1 MTARRE
7 DVKDEPARVSPPL
20 VGLDKK
26 RPGFREKDRVEVV
39 VRVDLGRK
47 LASRPACVWLGAA
60 PVEKETLSRGYRLPV
75 SRAADGR
82 EFHGP
87 RNFLSELFIGV
98 GSRRTGESSR
108 TAGLSKFSRIA
119 S

>member
-7 DVKDEPARVSPPL
+7 DVKDEAARMSPPMW
-20 VGLDKK
+20 GQDKK

-60 PVEKETLSRGYRLPV
+60 PVEKEILSRGYRLPV

-87 RNFLSELFIGV
+87 RNFPSGLSDGV
-98 GSRRTGESSR
+98 GNCS
-108 TAGLSKFSRIA
+108 
-119 S
+119 